1 MVVFFSLL
9 QCFTPKDLH
18 SFDNR
23 STSKALNVTEFQEL
37 SPVILFCLLPA
48 RELNSS
54 NTPCNVYPKNH
65 SELFI
70 EFAKNFSQGK
80 HGITIGAL
88 DRILEAINQTIGQF
102 LVKKK
107 VGIKKIPSE
116 KAWIDS
122 QAVFYIVKLLR
133 STVDG

>member
-18 SFDNR
+18 SFDGR
-23 STSKALNVTEFQEL
+23 STPKALNVTEFQEL

-54 NTPCNVYPKNH
+54 DTPCDVYPKNH

-70 EFAKNFSQGK
+70 EFEKNFSKGK
-80 HGITIGAL
+80 HGITIEAL
-88 DRILEAINQTIGQF
+88 DRILEAINQTIGEF

-107 VGIKKIPSE
+107 VGELKFYYKKLGLIL
-116 KAWIDS
+116 
-122 QAVFYIVKLLR
+122 KLYF
-133 STVDG
+133 T